1 MAELFEYEQSGGG
14 SLANMT
20 LLSFCVEVENRVGML
35 GNICNLIARG
45 GVNILKVESL
55 DAENK
60 NVILKLSV
68 EIANYEQFEM
78 ITANLKKLSGVF
90 EVTREI
96 GAVES

>member
-1 MAELFEYEQSGGG
+1 MNPTHNSLDHGHHQG
-14 SLANMT
+14 SASL
-20 LLSFCVEVENRVGML
+20 
-35 GNICNLIARG
+35 